1 MPFGVIVNG
10 LVDFLGVSWLYF
22 LTAFMVVNA
31 LTAIYAKFI
40 TKKKNRLTA
49 YFEKDTLVHITVYI
63 LAAVYASLYTLQIG
77 PEAIIG
83 DHTSGVVVG
92 SVVLPTSFI
101 ILIGGLFVPLLLDF
115 GGIDF
120 LGTLMQPLMRP
131 LFRLPGK
138 AAVNAT
144 ASFVSSSSIGVYIT
158 SKLYK
163 EGDYTDREAVTV
175 ATGFSAVSVGFA
187 SIAANTLGLL
197 PVFPKIFFSSFVITF
212 IVSFFMVRLPPITW
226 KKTRYFDGTEQTEKD
241 IKEDSKYNLALLK
254 KAHLISANKALASG
268 SVLKKCYAGLIDGIM
283 IFPKVVPFLVGVGVT
298 SLIIAEYTPLFSM
311 LGRPLIPI
319 FNLLQIPDAEIVSTA
334 AFVGIAEML
343 LPVLV
348 VAGYEIAEA
357 ARFFIVTLALV
368 QIIFF
373 SETATVMLAMGIPVT
388 IKELVILFVQRTLI
402 AIPIVAMFMHMFY

>member
-1 MPFGVIVNG
+1 MNN
-10 LVDFLGVSWLYF
+10 
-22 LTAFMVVNA
+22 T
-31 LTAIYAKFI
+31 T
-40 TKKKNRLTA
+40 
-49 YFEKDTLVHITVYI
+49 
-63 LAAVYASLYTLQIG
+63 
-77 PEAIIG
+77 AIIG
-83 DHTSGVVVG
+83 DHTSGVVIG

-101 ILIGGLFVPLLLDF
+101 ILLGGLFVPLLLDF

-131 LFRLPGK
+131 LFKLPGK

-144 ASFVSSSSIGVYIT
+144 TSFVSSSSIGVYIT

-163 EGDYTDREAVTV
+163 EGDYTDKEAVTV

-197 PVFPKIFFSSFVITF
+197 PVFPQIFFSSFVITF

-226 KKTRYFDGTEQTEKD
+226 KKSSYFDGTPQTEEG
-241 IKEDSKYNLALLK
+241 IKEDGKYSLELVK
-254 KAHLISANKALASG
+254 KAHLISASKALASG

-298 SLIIAEYTPLFSM
+298 SLMIAEYTPLFSV
-311 LGRPLIPI
+311 LGKPLIPI

-348 VAGYEIAEA
+348 VAGYEISEA

-373 SETATVMLAMGIPVT
+373 SETATVMLAMGIPVSV
-388 IKELVILFVQRTLI
+388 KELIILFVQRTLI
-402 AIPIVAMFMHMFY
+402 AVPVVAMFMHIFY